1 MIASCFQGGLL
12 NILSLLL
19 RTIARKKKDSFII
32 LLLIDNTS
40 SHPRAL
46 IDMYSKIYVVFML
59 ANTRSIMQSM
69 DQGIIST
76 SMYYYLR
83 NIFCKTIAVID
94 SDSSDVSG
102 QNKLKILERIQHVRW
117 H

>member
-1 MIASCFQGGLL
+1 
-12 NILSLLL
+12 
-19 RTIARKKKDSFII
+19 
-32 LLLIDNTS
+32 
-40 SHPRAL
+40 
-46 IDMYSKIYVVFML
+46 MYSKIYVVFML

-69 DQGIIST
+69 DQGISST

-83 NIFCKTIAVID
+83 NIFCKTTAVID

-117 H
+117 QQEISDA

>member
-59 ANTRSIMQSM
+59 ANTSILQPM
-69 DQGIIST
+69 DQ
-76 SMYYYLR
+76 R
-83 NIFCKTIAVID
+83 VILTFK
-94 SDSSDVSG
+94 SLLF
-102 QNKLKILERIQHVRW
+102 KKYIL
-117 H
+117 